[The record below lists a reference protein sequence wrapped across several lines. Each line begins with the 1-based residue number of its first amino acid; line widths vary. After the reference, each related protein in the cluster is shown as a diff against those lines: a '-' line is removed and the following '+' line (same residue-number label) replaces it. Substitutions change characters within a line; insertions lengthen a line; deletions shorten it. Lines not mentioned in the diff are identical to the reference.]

1 MELAWQ
7 VVCVMSVQ
15 HPFLTYLFFLQIF
28 KFSGKRQ
35 HYSLGTQF
43 VVMTWRVCEI
53 NEKLQNYAK
62 SSWFSVFSLRL
73 RSRLGPVFLEP
84 SSASKLPLVAIFLGR
99 TVTATVMTTTA
110 NRALEPFRT
119 FCACFLQIFG
129 EKAAL
134 FTGHTVCC
142 DDLACV

>member
-1 MELAWQ
+1 MNLGIETQDGAG
-7 VVCVMSVQ
+7 VAGCVCDECAA
-15 HPFLTYLFFLQIF
+15 PFSHLFVFFLQIF

-73 RSRLGPVFLEP
+73 RSRLWPRFLKALLGVKAP
-84 SSASKLPLVAIFLGR
+84 SR
-99 TVTATVMTTTA
+99 
-110 NRALEPFRT
+110 
-119 FCACFLQIFG
+119 
-129 EKAAL
+129 
-134 FTGHTVCC
+134 GHLSWEDRHSDC
-142 DDLACV
+142 DDDDGQRST

>member
-1 MELAWQ
+1 MNLGIETQDGAG
-7 VVCVMSVQ
+7 VAGCVCDECAA
-15 HPFLTYLFFLQIF
+15 PFSHLFVFLQIF
-28 KFSGKRQ
+28 KSSGKRQ

-73 RSRLGPVFLEP
+73 RSRPIFLEP
-84 SSASKLPLVAIFLGR
+84 SSASKLPLVAVFLGR

-110 NRALEPFRT
+110 NGALEPFRT
-119 FCACFLQIFG
+119 FCACFFANLRGKGGTIHW
-129 EKAAL
+129 AHSL
-134 FTGHTVCC
+134 
-142 DDLACV
+142 L